1 MTSSIIFSIW
11 NARFRI
17 LRNKLK
23 NAGRHSRLKI
33 VVVWLMVIGLFA
45 GTFYVPFRAFVFLNS
60 MGHFG
65 LVIID
70 RLLYLFFMGLFMM
83 LVFSNCIICYSS
95 AYKTRET
102 QFFLSLP
109 IRYTQIFLIKF
120 IDSIFLSS
128 WMFLC
133 FLMPIL
139 SAYAVVRGL
148 GAGFYLSL
156 ILFFIPFAVI
166 CAAIGCMITMLLVR
180 FLSAKMLRILF
191 LAAAGL
197 FLTGCGWLVITGKAA
212 ARSENEVLFLLTNLV
227 PHFGLSQFAF
237 APNFWISEGLFKT
250 IAGAYKQ
257 AGLWWLLLVSNAL
270 FLSQILILLSR
281 KFYYS
286 GWLKTVFS
294 ADKKIYLSGKGL
306 SEKLIKRIAFIKP
319 SIRSLIIKDIKVFC
333 RDPMQWSQFAIFFG
347 LLAIYF
353 ANIRNL
359 GYQNVLPF
367 WKNLISF
374 LNLASTN
381 LTLASL
387 SVRFVFPQLSLEGK
401 RFWILGLAPIEKK
414 DLLNEKC
421 WLNSSVALC
430 ISLPLIILSNFM
442 LNVSAHLMFLSILVV
457 VLMCLTLTSLCIGLG
472 ALFPNFKEDN
482 PAQIVSGFG
491 GTLALVL
498 CLVYIVVNVTAL
510 GLPFHLFVTAQITQR
525 VFKMLIVLSS
535 VFLCVF
541 SAATIFFSLSAGY
554 RALDRLEM

>member
-1 MTSSIIFSIW
+1 MIASVIFNIW
-11 NARFRI
+11 DARLNI
-17 LRNKLK
+17 LSNKLK
-23 NAGRHSRLKI
+23 NIGRHSRLKI
-33 VVVWLMVIGLFA
+33 IVVWIMVVGLFG

-95 AYKTRET
+95 AYKTREI

-109 IRYTQIFLIKF
+109 IRYSQIFLIKF

-148 GAGFYLSL
+148 GAEFYLAL
-156 ILFFIPFAVI
+156 IMFFIPFAVL
-166 CAAIGCMITMLLVR
+166 CGAIGCMITMLVVR
-180 FLSAKMLRILF
+180 FLPAKMRRILSLMAVGLF
-191 LAAAGL
+191 LA
-197 FLTGCGWLVITGKAA
+197 GCGWLLITGKAA
-212 ARSENEVLFLLTNLV
+212 TRSENEVIFLLSNLV
-227 PHFGLSQFAF
+227 PHFGFSQFAF
-237 APNFWISEGLFKT
+237 APNFWISDGLFKI
-250 IAGAYKQ
+250 IAGSYKQ
-257 AGLWWLLLVSNAL
+257 AVLWWLLLTSNAL
-270 FLSQILILLSR
+270 FLSQTVIFLSR
-281 KFYYS
+281 KFYYP
-286 GWLKTVFS
+286 GWLKTTNS
-294 ADKKIYLSGKGL
+294 SDKKIYLPGKGL
-306 SEKLIKRIAFIKP
+306 SEKLIGMLTFIKP
-319 SIRSLIIKDIKVFC
+319 SMRSLIIKDIKVFC

-353 ANIRNL
+353 ANIRSL

-414 DLLNEKC
+414 DLLIEKF
-421 WLNSSVALC
+421 WLNSTVALC
-430 ISLPLIILSNFM
+430 ISLPLISLSNFM
-442 LNVSAHLMFLSILVV
+442 LNVSAHLMFLSMLVV

-498 CLVYIVVNVTAL
+498 CLVYIAVNVTAL
-510 GLPFHLFVTAQITQR
+510 ALPFHLLVTAQISQGGFNR
-525 VFKMLIVLSS
+525 LIVLAS
-535 VFLCVF
+535 VFVCVF
-541 SAATIFFSLSAGY
+541 SAATIFVSMFAGY
-554 RALDRLEM
+554 KALNRLEV

>member
-1 MTSSIIFSIW
+1 MALSIIFNIW
-11 NARFRI
+11 NARLNI

-23 NAGRHSRLKI
+23 NARRHSRLKI
-33 VVVWLMVIGLFA
+33 IVVWLMVIGLFA

-70 RLLYLFFMGLFMM
+70 RLMYLFFMGLFMM
-83 LVFSNCIICYSS
+83 LVFSNCIICYST
-95 AYKTRET
+95 AYKTSET

-109 IRYTQIFLIKF
+109 IRYSQIFLIKF
-120 IDSIFLSS
+120 IDSITLSS

-139 SAYAVVRGL
+139 SAYALVREL
-148 GAGFYLSL
+148 GAGFYLAL

-166 CAAIGCMITMLLVR
+166 CAAIGCMATMLTVR
-180 FLSAKMLRILF
+180 FLTASICRMLSLLVLCLF
-191 LAAAGL
+191 LA
-197 FLTGCGWLVITGKAA
+197 GCVWLLITGKAA
-212 ARSENEVLFLLTNLV
+212 ARSENEVIFLLTNLV
-227 PHFGLSQFAF
+227 PHFGFSQFAF
-237 APNFWISEGLFKT
+237 APNFWISEGLFK
-250 IAGAYKQ
+250 IMSRSYKQ
-257 AGLWWLLLVSNAL
+257 AVLWWLLLTANAL
-270 FLSQILILLSR
+270 FLSQIVIILSR

-286 GWLKTVFS
+286 GWLKTTFS
-294 ADKKIYLSGKGL
+294 ANKKIYLPGEGL
-306 SEKLIKRIAFIKP
+306 AEKLIGKLTFVRP
-319 SIRSLIIKDIKVFC
+319 CMRSLIIKDIKIFW

-374 LNLASTN
+374 LNLTSTN

-387 SVRFVFPQLSLEGK
+387 SVRFMFPQLSLEGK

-414 DLLNEKC
+414 DLLIEKF
-421 WLNSSVALC
+421 WLNSTVALC
-430 ISLPLIILSNFM
+430 ISLPLIGLSNLM
-442 LNVSAHLMFLSILVV
+442 LKVSVPLMFLSMLVV
-457 VLMCLTLTSLCIGLG
+457 VMMCFSLTSLCIGLG

-498 CLVYIVVNVTAL
+498 CLVYIAVNVTAL
-510 GLPFHLFVTAQITQR
+510 GLPFHLLVTAQISQS
-525 VFKMLIVLSS
+525 VFNRLIVLSS
-535 VFLCVF
+535 VFVCVF
-541 SAATIFFSLSAGY
+541 SAATIFISMLAGY
-554 RALDRLEM
+554 RALERLEI

>member
-1 MTSSIIFSIW
+1 MTPSIIFNIW
-11 NARFRI
+11 NARFNI
-17 LRNKLK
+17 LNNKLK
-23 NAGRHSRLKI
+23 NVGRHSRLKI
-33 VVVWLMVIGLFA
+33 IVVWFMVIGLFA
-45 GTFYVPFRAFVFLNS
+45 GTFYVPFRAFIFLNS

-65 LVIID
+65 FVIID
-70 RLLYLFFMGLFMM
+70 RLMYLFFMGLFMM

-109 IRYTQIFLIKF
+109 IRYSQIFLIKF

-148 GAGFYLSL
+148 GAGFYLAL
-156 ILFFIPFAVI
+156 VLFFIPFAVL
-166 CAAIGCMITMLLVR
+166 CGAIGCMITMLMVR
-180 FLSAKMLRILF
+180 FLPSKMRRILS
-191 LAAAGL
+191 LLAAGL
-197 FLTGCGWLVITGKAA
+197 FFTGCGWLVITGKAA
-212 ARSENEVLFLLTNLV
+212 ARSENEVIFLLTNLV
-227 PHFGLSQFAF
+227 PHFGFSQFAF
-237 APNFWISEGLFKT
+237 TPNFWISEGLFKT
-250 IAGAYKQ
+250 MSGSYKQ
-257 AGLWWLLLVSNAL
+257 AVLWWLLLTSNAL
-270 FLSQILILLSR
+270 FLSQTVIILSR

-294 ADKKIYLSGKGL
+294 ADKKIYLPGKGL
-306 SEKLIKRIAFIKP
+306 AEKLIGRLTFIRP
-319 SIRSLIIKDIKVFC
+319 FMRSLIIKDIKVFC

-353 ANIRNL
+353 ANIRSL

-374 LNLASTN
+374 LNLTATN

-387 SVRFVFPQLSLEGK
+387 SVRFVFPQFSLEGK

-414 DLLNEKC
+414 DILLEKF
-421 WLNSSVALC
+421 WLNSTVALC
-430 ISLPLIILSNFM
+430 ISLPLINLSNFM
-442 LNVSAHLMFLSILVV
+442 LNVSAPLMFLSIMVV
-457 VLMCLTLTSLCIGLG
+457 VLMCFSLTSLCIGLG
-472 ALFPNFKEDN
+472 VLFPNFKEDN

-498 CLVYIVVNVTAL
+498 CLVYIAVNVTAL
-510 GLPFHLFVTAQITQR
+510 GLPFHLLVTAQISPG
-525 VFKMLIVLSS
+525 VFKKLIVLSS
-535 VFLCVF
+535 VFVCVF
-541 SAATIFFSLSAGY
+541 SAATIFFSLLGGY
-554 RALDRLEM
+554 RALDRLEI